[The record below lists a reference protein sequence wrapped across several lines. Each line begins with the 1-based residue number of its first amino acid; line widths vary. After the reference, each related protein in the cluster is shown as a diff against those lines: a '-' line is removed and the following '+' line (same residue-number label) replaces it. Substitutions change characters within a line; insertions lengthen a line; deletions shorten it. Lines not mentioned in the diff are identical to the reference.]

1 MDLQHQRIVIVDD
14 DSNFAALLRYELS
27 MNGYLR
33 VEYFQDPDTFLQTL
47 ADPPAL
53 VLLDYQFDDRTG
65 LELMREIQTSHPDV
79 HVMMLTAYGDVSNA
93 VASLKE
99 GAFDFIEK
107 GQEAFPKILDSLAR
121 LQQLEF
127 AIKGSRNSIKRGA
140 FGLFGWMPFIGI
152 LGGSH

>member
-1 MDLQHQRIVIVDD
+1 MDLQNQRIVIVDD
-14 DSNFAALLRYELS
+14 DPNFAALLRYELS

-33 VEYFQDPDTFLQTL
+33 VEYFQDPDAFLQTL

-65 LELMREIQTSHPDV
+65 LELMREVRTSHPDV
-79 HVMMLTAYGDVSNA
+79 HVMMLTAYGYVSNA

-107 GQEAFPKILDSLAR
+107 GQEAFPKIMESLTR
-121 LQQLEF
+121 LQQLEL
-127 AIKGSRNSIKRGA
+127 AIHGTKANGKRSV
-140 FGLFGWMPFIGI
+140 FGLFSWVPLLGV
-152 LGGSH
+152 LGGSQ